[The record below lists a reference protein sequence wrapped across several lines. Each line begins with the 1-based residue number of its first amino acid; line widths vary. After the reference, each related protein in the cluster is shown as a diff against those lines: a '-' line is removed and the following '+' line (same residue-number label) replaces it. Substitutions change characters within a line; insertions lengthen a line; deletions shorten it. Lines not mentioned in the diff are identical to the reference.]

1 MKRSP
6 LRRVSKKRQAQLPAR
21 RELIDRIHARDV
33 VCQFPRYLLRA
44 HLLTDGFD
52 PGPCRYPLDV
62 HEIIPR
68 SAWRDGWLHDTNCVL
83 VCRAHHEWIDNYPD
97 EAHEIG
103 LHGYSHERKL

>member
-6 LRRVSKKRQAQLPAR
+6 LRRISKRRARLLPAR
-21 RELIDRIHARDV
+21 RELVGRIHARDV
-33 VCQFPRYLLRA
+33 VCQLPRYLLRA
-44 HLLTDGFD
+44 HRLHEGFEHQ
-52 PGPCRYPLDV
+52 CRRPLDV

-68 SAWRDGWLHDTNCVL
+68 SAWRDGWLDDTNCVL
-83 VCRAHHEWIDNYPD
+83 VCRAAHDWIGDHPD